1 MKKIFTGAF
10 IVLSLLSA
18 NLLKAQ
24 KDYVVTLAGDTLLGK
39 IKKPLL
45 DGLKFQ
51 EKGKKEALAV
61 NEEMY
66 KEYFI
71 AKDSTHYVA
80 VKLSASKKPEFLK
93 CLVFGKIQLFQK
105 TNSSPGA
112 TSGATGVTMSMS
124 MSTSYWYAGFNVDS
138 VLEIKTSG
146 MFGSRAER
154 EKNFYSL
161 IESYPELLEDFK
173 KEKDFSFEMLRSYIR
188 KYNYYFEHINKET
201 K

>member
-1 MKKIFTGAF
+1 MKKIFTSAF
-10 IVLSLLSA
+10 IIFSLFSV

-24 KDYVVTLAGDTLLGK
+24 KDYVVTVAGDTLLGK
-39 IKKPLL
+39 IKKPFL
-45 DGLKFQ
+45 DGFKFQ
-51 EKGKKEALAV
+51 ETGKKETLPINVEA
-61 NEEMY
+61 Y
-66 KEYFI
+66 KEYFK

-80 VKLSASKKPEFLK
+80 VKISASKKPEFLER
-93 CLVFGKIQLFQK
+93 LIFGKIQLFQK
-105 TNSSPGA
+105 TNSSPG
-112 TSGATGVTMSMS
+112 TMSGSTGVMMSAS

-173 KEKDFSFEMLRSYIR
+173 KEKDFSFEMLKSYIR
-188 KYNYYFEHINKET
+188 KYNYYFEHIKKEA